1 MLQTLRNAFKVPELR
16 KKLLW
21 TILLVAVF
29 RMGSHIPLPG
39 INSDYLKNISQ
50 SGSLLG
56 FYDLISGGAFSRASI
71 LALGVMPYINSSII
85 IQLLTVAI
93 PQLEQLS
100 KEGDSG
106 RKKIQ
111 NATRYVALVI
121 SFVLAY
127 GIYATLANSGATAGL
142 EITQKIVIVFT
153 LVVGSTF
160 CMWLGDQVTVKGIGN
175 GTSILI
181 FVNIISRIPTII
193 GSIIVLKDA
202 GSVSIVSIVLFTA
215 FILLLLA
222 AVLFFSLSERRIPVQ
237 YAGKFASGNNAMVK
251 SQSTHIPLSIIG
263 SAVLGIIFSM
273 SVMEFPRTIATLFG
287 GDKSWAQ
294 WILTNNT
301 CPFNSKSWSYI
312 VIYAVLT
319 IFFNWFYMQIT
330 FKPDE
335 MSENLHKSAGF
346 IPGIRPG
353 EETTIYFEKILNRLA
368 VIGGVLAAIL
378 AVTPILIE
386 NNTAF
391 KNISFSG
398 TSLLIMINVAL
409 DFTRKVESQMVVRHY
424 KGFLRKNI
432 SENTSLGIEAKS
444 YMDKGQLV
452 PDEVTINM
460 VKDRLSQDDCKEG
473 YLLDG
478 FPRTVAQAEALDSFL
493 KERNEELDT
502 ALAIEV
508 PNEFILERMT
518 GRRVCPSCGAS
529 YHIKF
534 NPPADSKKCDL
545 CGTEVI
551 QRKDDTEETV
561 KERLEVY
568 GRETQPLIDYYADKN
583 KLSTVDGTKAIIE
596 VFRGICEILEN
607 KK

>member
-193 GSIIVLKDA
+193 GSIIVLEDA

-424 KGFLRKNI
+424 KGFLK
-432 SENTSLGIEAKS
+432 
-444 YMDKGQLV
+444 
-452 PDEVTINM
+452 
-460 VKDRLSQDDCKEG
+460 
-473 YLLDG
+473 
-478 FPRTVAQAEALDSFL
+478 
-493 KERNEELDT
+493 
-502 ALAIEV
+502 
-508 PNEFILERMT
+508 
-518 GRRVCPSCGAS
+518 
-529 YHIKF
+529 
-534 NPPADSKKCDL
+534 
-545 CGTEVI
+545 
-551 QRKDDTEETV
+551 
-561 KERLEVY
+561 
-568 GRETQPLIDYYADKN
+568 
-583 KLSTVDGTKAIIE
+583 
-596 VFRGICEILEN
+596 
-607 KK
+607 

>member
-368 VIGGVLAAIL
+368 VIGGVLASIL

-424 KGFLRKNI
+424 KGFLK
-432 SENTSLGIEAKS
+432 
-444 YMDKGQLV
+444 
-452 PDEVTINM
+452 
-460 VKDRLSQDDCKEG
+460 
-473 YLLDG
+473 
-478 FPRTVAQAEALDSFL
+478 
-493 KERNEELDT
+493 
-502 ALAIEV
+502 
-508 PNEFILERMT
+508 
-518 GRRVCPSCGAS
+518 
-529 YHIKF
+529 
-534 NPPADSKKCDL
+534 
-545 CGTEVI
+545 
-551 QRKDDTEETV
+551 
-561 KERLEVY
+561 
-568 GRETQPLIDYYADKN
+568 
-583 KLSTVDGTKAIIE
+583 
-596 VFRGICEILEN
+596 
-607 KK
+607 

>member
-39 INSDYLKNISQ
+39 INSDYLKSISQ

-153 LVVGSTF
+153 LVIGSTF

-193 GSIIVLKDA
+193 GSMIVLKNA

-312 VIYAVLT
+312 VIYAILT

-386 NNTAF
+386 NYTAF

-398 TSLLIMINVAL
+398 TALLIMINVAL

-424 KGFLRKNI
+424 KGFLK
-432 SENTSLGIEAKS
+432 
-444 YMDKGQLV
+444 
-452 PDEVTINM
+452 
-460 VKDRLSQDDCKEG
+460 
-473 YLLDG
+473 
-478 FPRTVAQAEALDSFL
+478 
-493 KERNEELDT
+493 
-502 ALAIEV
+502 
-508 PNEFILERMT
+508 
-518 GRRVCPSCGAS
+518 
-529 YHIKF
+529 
-534 NPPADSKKCDL
+534 
-545 CGTEVI
+545 
-551 QRKDDTEETV
+551 
-561 KERLEVY
+561 
-568 GRETQPLIDYYADKN
+568 
-583 KLSTVDGTKAIIE
+583 
-596 VFRGICEILEN
+596 
-607 KK
+607 